1 MIFHEK
7 KSLSI
12 RKSNVH
18 CFQKIT
24 ILMFLLLFV
33 QSGFFMGSEAV
44 AESTSGPWANA
55 DSETG
60 EKKADFLLGKPK
72 RFIGLHTGIF
82 FPQADSGIFDMITR
96 ELTLEKSDFRA
107 LDFGFDVGF
116 DLYEKVDLV
125 FHYDY
130 SKESPGSEFRDYVDE
145 QDLPITQNTSL
156 SQSSITAGIK
166 YSLKPPGRRLGEYAW
181 VPSRVVPFVEGGIG
195 ALYYTFE
202 QNGDFVDS
210 ETLEIF
216 PTILRSSGWTE
227 VIYLGGGTDIYLLKN
242 MYLTLDLRY
251 SLASSGL
258 DDDFLGFDD
267 MDLDGFRVTAGIYWH
282 F

>member
-7 KSLSI
+7 KSLTI

-18 CFQKIT
+18 CSQKIT
-24 ILMFLLLFV
+24 VLIFLLLFL
-33 QSGFFMGSEAV
+33 QSGLFMGTEAV
-44 AESTSGPWANA
+44 AESTSGPWANS

-82 FPQADSGIFDMITR
+82 FPQADSDVFDMITQ
-96 ELTLEKSDFRA
+96 ELTLEKNDFRA
-107 LDFGFDVGF
+107 WDFGLDFGF

-130 SKESPGSEFRDYVDE
+130 SRRSVGSESRDFVDE
-145 QDLPITQNTSL
+145 QDLPITQESSL
-156 SQSSITAGIK
+156 YESSITAGIK

-181 VPSRVVPFVEGGIG
+181 LPSRIVPFVEGGLG

-202 QNGDFVDS
+202 LKGNFVDS
-210 ETLEIF
+210 TTWKIF
-216 PTILRSSGWTE
+216 PASLKSSGWTQSG
-227 VIYLGGGTDIYLLKN
+227 YLGGGTDIYLLKN

-251 SLASSGL
+251 SWASAGL
-258 DDDFLGFDD
+258 DEAFTGFDD
-267 MDLDGFRVTAGIYWH
+267 IDLDGFRVTAGIYWH

>member
-1 MIFHEK
+1 MIFHAK

-12 RKSNVH
+12 RKSHVH
-18 CFQKIT
+18 GFQKIAV
-24 ILMFLLLFV
+24 LVFMFLFL
-33 QSGFFMGSEAV
+33 QSGLFMGSEAV
-44 AESTSGPWANA
+44 AESTSGLWKNS

-60 EKKADFLLGKPK
+60 ETKKDFLLGEPK
-72 RFIGLHTGIF
+72 GFFGLHTGLF
-82 FPQADSGIFDMITR
+82 FPQANSDLFDMITR

-107 LDFGFDVGF
+107 WDFGFDFGI

-130 SKESPGSEFRDYVDE
+130 ARESEDSEFRDFVDE
-145 QDLPITQNTSL
+145 QDLPITQNTRL

-166 YSLKPPGRRLGEYAW
+166 YSLKSPGRRLGEYAW
-181 VPSRVVPFVEGGIG
+181 LPSRIVPFVEGGVG
-195 ALYYTFE
+195 FLYYTFE
-202 QNGDFVDS
+202 QKGDFVDS

-216 PTILRSSGWTE
+216 RASLKSSDWTE
-227 VIYLGGGTDIYLLKN
+227 IIYLGGGTDIYLLKN

-251 SLASSGL
+251 SWASHELGG
-258 DDDFLGFDD
+258 DFLGFDD
-267 MDLDGFRVTAGIYWH
+267 IDLDGFRVTAGIYWH